1 MDNKFARDIVPFL
14 LMAIFVGAMIVLAV
28 TGH

>member
-1 MDNKFARDIVPFL
+1 MDSKFARDILPFL
-14 LMAIFVGAMIVLAV
+14 FMAIFVGAMIVLAV